1 VVVFFNFFGD
11 RETPMSDED
20 KDARRVGRDEMN
32 LAEFPIALLTN
43 NSSKSLKTLTFE
55 GKHGKLT
62 VTGSDAYGLPT
73 APDSDVIVALLH
85 LTKTRNDFTDP
96 TVLFSRYEILRLLA
110 WIPTEGRPANRV
122 TYRTIV

>member
-1 VVVFFNFFGD
+1 
-11 RETPMSDED
+11 MSDED

-110 WIPTEGRPANRV
+110 WPDQTQVLPQARRVASSLGGRHALLRGGV
-122 TYRTIV
+122 VG